1 MLSIEW
7 QKQQYFS
14 HTHFDWGWSHCE
26 QTVVMR
32 SPLRWERVLR
42 TIVGQARARHKPLA
56 RRACQ
61 NAPISMAVSFGRPA
75 EGKCWRTRRELDT
88 VETQIVKAGK
98 VSSMY
103 PTDYRYTKD
112 HQWVNVQGSTATI
125 GVTAYAQEQL
135 GDVIFVNLP
144 KIGAALKIGE
154 AYGEIESVKAVSDL
168 YAPVS
173 GEVAEVNTALADS
186 PEIVNKDPH
195 EAGWLVKIHFRDP
208 QDISALMDASAYQQ
222 YTAEIAT

>member
-1 MLSIEW
+1 
-7 QKQQYFS
+7 
-14 HTHFDWGWSHCE
+14 
-26 QTVVMR
+26 
-32 SPLRWERVLR
+32 
-42 TIVGQARARHKPLA
+42 
-56 RRACQ
+56 
-61 NAPISMAVSFGRPA
+61 
-75 EGKCWRTRRELDT
+75 
-88 VETQIVKAGK
+88 
-98 VSSMY
+98 MY

-112 HQWVNVQGSTATI
+112 HQWVKVQGAAGTI
-125 GVTAYAQEQL
+125 GITAYAQEQL

-144 KIGAALKIGE
+144 KIGEALKSGE

-173 GEVAEVNTALADS
+173 GEVAEVNTALAES

-195 EAGWLVKIHFRDP
+195 GGGWLVKIRLRDP